1 MEYLTNYWEQ
11 FVVLGLGVFA
21 IIKIKFSVDSLNKD
35 VADLIARNTYIDV
48 VQLKSEMSQVQ
59 RNVTTLWDHVNK
71 LKDDK

>member
-1 MEYLTNYWEQ
+1 MEYLTDYWEQ

-21 IIKIKFSVDSLNKD
+21 IIKIKFSVDSLTKD

>member
-21 IIKIKFSVDSLNKD
+21 IIKIKFSVDSLTKD